1 MMAENMREWLT
12 LTGIQS
18 IFGMKECSIGC
29 ETLRKSIYST
39 WGWRG
44 SWQTH
49 SWIYISSST
58 WILPTINCKGPCL
71 THLNGYSLR
80 IFSLLR
86 FRAIGSVGLSQH
98 SGDTW
103 ASLNMWTLDTITL
116 LVKFLFLTLHKTL
129 KVWISLII
137 CSAVHI
143 QWSISTKL
151 GGRSLNSSMLTS
163 TKK

>member
-1 MMAENMREWLT
+1 MAENMRVWLT

-18 IFGMKECSIGC
+18 TFGMKECSIGC

-39 WGWRG
+39 WEWRE

-49 SWIYISSST
+49 SWIYISLST
-58 WILPTINCKGPCL
+58 LIWLTINCKGPCL
-71 THLNGYSLR
+71 THLSGYSLK

-86 FRAIGSVGLSQH
+86 FRAIGSVGLSRH

-103 ASLNMWTLDTITL
+103 VSLNMWTLDTITL
-116 LVKFLFLTLHKTL
+116 LVKSLYLTLLKTL

-137 CSAVHI
+137 CSAVHT
-143 QWSISTKL
+143 QSSISTKL